1 MSRHPSF
8 KPPGGLSV
16 KRMYLKDSRELNPSK
31 EGQWKEGDKVVSLKL
46 SQKNNYFLVKHHS
59 L

>member
-16 KRMYLKDSRELNPSK
+16 KRNVLKRFERVELLRKRGPS
-31 EGQWKEGDKVVSLKL
+31 KEGDKVVSLIKT
-46 SQKNNYFLVKHHS
+46 KPEE
-59 L
+59 